1 MQSRI
6 TLLCISLLAAYT
18 GSASHSG
25 NVSKNHHESNAAQ
38 AALLQTI
45 RLSDLPE
52 LLTQKCALLGVPPYP
67 TYVDL
72 ESLLLELSH
81 VFQDEQTVFIGQFSE
96 EANRSRSS
104 LTDQIIWRSSLKDD
118 EVYIAFYEREL
129 KDRTCLLSPPKTKF
143 YAHSYAGQLNVEVL
157 VQYVNEKCHAFR
169 TPHGHLTHG
178 GLFHRH
184 IMENLYTPDQ
194 PIENCA
200 ELNRMPSKM
209 EFFTEYL
216 FRSRPVVIKNA
227 YKDSIPIRKWT
238 REYLRQTFGPKHIH
252 IKLTDDGV
260 FEGVESAYLWRD
272 HHEQHIPPNVKSQLK
287 FPDLVVVR
295 PATSEMLFSD
305 FLDLISSGNVSYSAY
320 LEYSSIPYHMQELE
334 EDVHELPF
342 LEGELERRHLN
353 MWLSDGNTL
362 GKLHFDPYDNF
373 LCMVCLLY
381 TCNYTVIN
389 CM

>member
-6 TLLCISLLAAYT
+6 TLLYLIHISLLTEYT
-18 GSASHSG
+18 GNASRSG
-25 NVSKNHHESNAAQ
+25 NVSKNWSIKPLV
-38 AALLQTI
+38 LLQTI
-45 RLSDLPE
+45 HLSDLPE
-52 LLTQKCALLGVPPYP
+52 LLAQKCALLGVPPYP
-67 TYVDL
+67 TDVDL

-81 VFQDEQTVFIGQFSE
+81 VFQDEPTVFIGQFSE
-96 EANRSRSS
+96 DANRSRSS
-104 LTDQIIWRSSLKDD
+104 LMDSIIWRRSLTDD
-118 EVYIAFYEREL
+118 VHIAFYEREL
-129 KDRTCLLSPPKTKF
+129 KDRTCLLSPPKTKY

-157 VQYVNEKCHAFR
+157 VQYVNEKCHTFR
-169 TPHGHLTHG
+169 TPHGHLTPG
-178 GLFHRH
+178 GLFHGH

-216 FRSRPVVIKNA
+216 FRSRPVIIKNA

-238 REYLRQTFGPKHIH
+238 REYLRQTFGQKHIH

-260 FEGVESAYLWRD
+260 FEGVESAHLWR
-272 HHEQHIPPNVKSQLK
+272 HHHKQHIPPNVKSQLK

-320 LEYSSIPYHMQELE
+320 LEYSSIPYHMRELE
-334 EDVHELPF
+334 EDIHELPF
-342 LEGELERRHLN
+342 LDGELERRQLN

-373 LCMVCLLY
+373 LCMVC
-381 TCNYTVIN
+381 VQ
-389 CM
+389 